1 MKNKVNST
9 MVAARAGVSQSTVSL
24 VAGGS
29 PRISRTT
36 CEAVIRAARELGY
49 PLLPRNREHR
59 FALLATTDHSLH
71 HYQTSVISAAFEVFM
86 KRSIRMDILS
96 VHHLETL
103 NERVFSGAIA
113 LSSLPSLTQKWRAL
127 ELNLPLIRLT
137 QKGSPGD
144 GIWSVYN
151 DPETEVRTVLDHL
164 HARGHRKIGLYL
176 RRTMK
181 EEELLAEQTG
191 RIFRCELEKDG
202 ISPAKTLVSYSGRS
216 HDAGLE
222 RRIDLLLKQGITA
235 LAVIPGESTLRILNH
250 LRKKGIRIPQD
261 LSLVSREIPGV
272 LEYWDPPITVYAPDY
287 TAHLNFAVDLLEG
300 YYRSRPMRDIAV
312 PGRLIERDSVR
323 RI

>member
-1 MKNKVNST
+1 M
-9 MVAARAGVSQSTVSL
+9 RRG
-24 VAGGS
+24 
-29 PRISRTT
+29 
-36 CEAVIRAARELGY
+36 
-49 PLLPRNREHR
+49 
-59 FALLATTDHSLH
+59 
-71 HYQTSVISAAFEVFM
+71 
-86 KRSIRMDILS
+86 IRMDILS
-96 VHHLETL
+96 VNHLETL
-103 NERVFSGAIA
+103 NERVFSAAIA

-151 DPETEVRTVLDHL
+151 DPEAEVRTVLDHL

-181 EEELLAEQTG
+181 EEGLLSEQTG
-191 RIFRCELEKDG
+191 RIFRRELEKDG
-202 ISPAKTLVSYSGRS
+202 VSPAKTLVSYSGRS

-287 TAHLNFAVDLLEG
+287 TAHLNLAVDLLEG